1 MKVVTDK
8 GEGDKYKK
16 NSRDLIIFFSKKA
29 RTLLFL
35 YTPYVV
41 VTEEGR
47 CLFVRKVVP
56 ENTGHP
62 MQQKGKL
69 FVNNSVPAFCK
80 YLRVIY
86 TDNLHSAEKY
96 ARKFIHGHHL
106 FLEAHSFLRV
116 SLSENFAFWNR

>member
-16 NSRDLIIFFSKKA
+16 NSRDLIIFFRK
-29 RTLLFL
+29 RPEPFFL

-47 CLFVRKVVP
+47 CLFVEKVVP

-62 MQQKGKL
+62 MQQK
-69 FVNNSVPAFCK
+69 
-80 YLRVIY
+80 
-86 TDNLHSAEKY
+86 
-96 ARKFIHGHHL
+96 
-106 FLEAHSFLRV
+106 V
-116 SLSENFAFWNR
+116 SCS